1 MSCLGDTQ
9 TNKFLSGRSHNKFFS
24 FSGALSL
31 ILNTALTGYVNAY
44 PKAPMSGP
52 ISGKPKPTNQQTN
65 KQTKNWCP
73 TSLSTSGFLK
83 DKRRAKCLHS
93 LTTDLWSLQNSYVVC
108 PHKTTPC

>member
-24 FSGALSL
+24 FSGALSF

-52 ISGKPKPTNQQTN
+52 ISGKPKPTNKQTN
-65 KQTKNWCP
+65 KKLVPNIIKYFRVSEGQEK
-73 TSLSTSGFLK
+73 SK
-83 DKRRAKCLHS
+83 
-93 LTTDLWSLQNSYVVC
+93 VVAQLN
-108 PHKTTPC
+108 H